1 MSAGEKSSTHGV
13 PQTLSQAEDHAWV
26 DHAARLGFVAYGV
39 VHLVIAFL
47 ALQLAFGDRSGK
59 ASSSGAMQQIAE
71 QPFGLVA
78 LWLVAVGMLLLVLWR
93 ALEVVAGHR
102 EHEGSDRLKKRL
114 ASGLKA
120 GIYAVIGVS
129 AVRVALGG
137 GSGGGTDGPTARV
150 MNNVPGGQ
158 ALIGLIGVGVLA
170 YAGAQI
176 YQGWSESFLKN
187 LDAEGRSGEVGR
199 LYKWTGKVGYVAKG
213 ISLAIV
219 GGLFAYAAITHNA
232 TKSGGLDQALLQI
245 LEQPYG
251 TAMLT
256 VVALGIGCYGVFCFV
271 RARHLSR

>member
-1 MSAGEKSSTHGV
+1 MSTGGKNDGHGV
-13 PQTLSQAEDHAWV
+13 PQTMSQAEDHAWV
-26 DHAARLGFVAYGV
+26 DHAARFGFVAYGV

-47 ALQLAFGDRSGK
+47 ALQLALGDGSGN
-59 ASSSGAMQQIAE
+59 ASSSGAMQQLAK

-78 LWLVAVGMLLLVLWR
+78 LWLVALGMGLLVLWR
-93 ALEVVAGHR
+93 VLEVIAGHQ
-102 EHEGSDRLKKRL
+102 EEEGSDRLKKRL
-114 ASGLKA
+114 TSGLKA
-120 GIYAVIGVS
+120 AIYAVIGVS

-137 GSGGGTDGPTARV
+137 GGGGGTDGPTARLL
-150 MNNVPGGQ
+150 NAPGGQ
-158 ALIGLIGVGVLA
+158 VLVGLVGLGILG

-199 LYKWTGKVGYVAKG
+199 LYRWTGKVGYVAKG

-219 GGLFAYAAITHNA
+219 GGLFCYAAITHNA
-232 TKSGGLDQALLQI
+232 KKSGGLDQALVQI
-245 LEQPYG
+245 LEQPFG
-251 TAMLT
+251 VPMLT

>member
-1 MSAGEKSSTHGV
+1 MSAGEKGSTHGV

-26 DHAARLGFVAYGV
+26 DHAARFGFVAYGV
-39 VHLVIAFL
+39 VHLVIGFL

-59 ASSSGAMQQIAE
+59 ASSSGAMQQLAE

-78 LWLVAVGMLLLVLWR
+78 LWLVALGMLLLVAWR
-93 ALEVVAGHR
+93 VLEVVAGHR
-102 EHEGSDRLKKRL
+102 EQDGSDRMKKRL
-114 ASGLKA
+114 SSALK
-120 GIYAVIGVS
+120 GVIYAVIGVS

-137 GSGGGTDGPTARV
+137 GGGGGTDGPTARL
-150 MNNVPGGQ
+150 MNAPGGQ
-158 ALIGLIGVGVLA
+158 VLVGLVGLGVLG

-187 LDAEGRSGEVGR
+187 LDAEGRRGEVGR
-199 LYKWTGKVGYVAKG
+199 LYRWTGKVGYVAKG
-213 ISLAIV
+213 TALAIV
-219 GGLFAYAAITHNA
+219 GGLFAYAAISHNA
-232 TKSGGLDQALLQI
+232 KKSGGLDQALVQI

-251 TAMLT
+251 TPMLA